1 MNHNA
6 GAQTKSNRTGKPKLD
21 DAETII
27 LMAAA
32 KREDGVAVPVPDSI
46 SAPADQIARKIK
58 RLIKLSFLQEVTA
71 KLEDGLWRKSAD
83 HRHLTLKITPLAFE
97 VLGLD
102 IPDSM
107 KPTETEQLERT
118 TEPAASSPAPKKTS
132 KASASRGKVKKA
144 AQNKPAK
151 VSREPKKAKQ
161 RRTSKTETILSLLE
175 RAKGTSLDEIMKATG
190 WQAHSVRGF
199 LSAVVKKKLRLKLM
213 SEENDEGLR
222 RYRIKPRAKA

>member
-1 MNHNA
+1 MTHDLDISS
-6 GAQTKSNRTGKPKLD
+6 KSNRTGKPKFD

-32 KREDGVAVPVPDSI
+32 NREDGVALPLPDSI
-46 SAPADQIARKIK
+46 SASADQIARKIK
-58 RLIKLSFLQEVTA
+58 RLIKLSLVHETPA
-71 KLEDGLWRKSAD
+71 KLEDGLWRKSTD
-83 HRHLTLKITPLAFE
+83 DRHLTLKITPRAFE

-102 IPDSM
+102 IPGSM
-107 KPTETEQLERT
+107 RPAGTEQTEKT
-118 TEPAASSPAPKKTS
+118 TGVASSPALKKSSKTSASGGKIKKT
-132 KASASRGKVKKA
+132 

-213 SEENDEGLR
+213 SEEDDRGLR

>member
-1 MNHNA
+1 MTHDLDISS
-6 GAQTKSNRTGKPKLD
+6 KSNRTGKPKLD

-32 KREDGVAVPVPDSI
+32 NREDGIALPFPDSI
-46 SAPADQIARKIK
+46 SAPADQVARKIK
-58 RLIKLSFLQEVTA
+58 RLIKLSFLQEVPA

-83 HRHLTLKITPLAFE
+83 DRHLTLKITPRGFE

-102 IPDSM
+102 IPESM
-107 KPTETEQLERT
+107 KCTETEQLERT

-132 KASASRGKVKKA
+132 TASPSGGKVKKT
-144 AQNKPAK
+144 AQNKLAK
-151 VSREPKKAKQ
+151 VSREPKKTKQ

-190 WQAHSVRGF
+190 W
-199 LSAVVKKKLRLKLM
+199 
-213 SEENDEGLR
+213 
-222 RYRIKPRAKA
+222 